1 MHAAVARALIAERCE
16 EGLDLLPGQR
26 VQCGPEM
33 RRIDDLAVHGVRVIG
48 CVRECRF
55 AAVWMAVDTWLG
67 SGRRTRLRAD
77 AYRDTVAQADM
88 MTVS

>member
-1 MHAAVARALIAERCE
+1 VRA
-16 EGLDLLPGQR
+16 
-26 VQCGPEM
+26 
-33 RRIDDLAVHGVRVIG
+33 IG
-48 CVRECRF
+48 CVREYRF
-55 AAVWMAVDTWLG
+55 AAVWVAVDTWLG